1 MPRNGSGIY
10 GLPPG
15 TAPVANAL
23 ADASKEV
30 AIYTDLGDEITN
42 SLPRSGVAAMTGD
55 LNFGNYRGI
64 NLANPT
70 NDTDALNRQS
80 GDARYTKKT
89 SAFRA
94 HRAGTDLTGIAPSTF
109 TKIPFPTEVIDEG
122 GKYDA
127 STSRWTPPAGLLMIG
142 GQAYLSGGLVDQQQI
157 NLAIYKNGSALANLD
172 IKATYL
178 TNPQAVC
185 GQIVDVCDGDDY
197 YELYI
202 WANGAG
208 NKTVNG
214 NAFNTYFYGATL

>member
-1 MPRNGSGIY
+1 MPRTGASYSLPQPPFTPGSKIQSAAVNSNFSDIATALTGSAPLDGSGLFTGNIQ
-10 GLPPG
+10 
-15 TAPVANAL
+15 ANGNRVTGV
-23 ADASKEV
+23 ADAIS
-30 AIYTDLGDEITN
+30 
-42 SLPRSGVAAMTGD
+42 
-55 LNFGNYRGI
+55 
-64 NLANPT
+64 
-70 NDTDALNRQS
+70 DTDALSKQKA
-80 GDARYTKKT
+80 DAIYRRIA

-94 HRAGTDLTGIAPSTF
+94 HRNGADLTGIAPSTF

-208 NKTVNG
+208 NKTVGG